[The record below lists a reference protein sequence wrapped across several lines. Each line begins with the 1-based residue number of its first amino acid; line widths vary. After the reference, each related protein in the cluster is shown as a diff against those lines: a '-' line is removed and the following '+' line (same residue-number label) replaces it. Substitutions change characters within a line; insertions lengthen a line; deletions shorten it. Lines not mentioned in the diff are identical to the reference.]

1 MWVGQLWLAVKNGS
15 LRFLFENKGDTFND
29 RRFEMLAALTQHC
42 CPDCVLNA
50 FTSLMSIFNDVQGQ
64 DEPILQYWSRFNG
77 LIIELS
83 YYKVTI
89 PQVLTVMLFLWVTHS
104 HYSGLLDQ
112 FQSRFISVELATINS
127 VVEDITYHNSFTVH
141 ERKVGAKPTVPC
153 AAAAVASVNLDQKG
167 KVWRTSFEWLSKTKN
182 EVIKG
187 RWIRA
192 LAGTGICPI
201 CHIKDKPWHVP
212 NFCRCLRK

>member
-1 MWVGQLWLAVKNGS
+1 M
-15 LRFLFENKGDTFND
+15 
-29 RRFEMLAALTQHC
+29 
-42 CPDCVLNA
+42 
-50 FTSLMSIFNDVQGQ
+50 
-64 DEPILQYWSRFNG
+64 
-77 LIIELS
+77 ELS
-83 YYKVTI
+83 PCKVTI
-89 PQVLTVMLFLWVTHS
+89 PQVLIVMLFLWAVHS
-104 HYSGLLDQ
+104 RYSDLFNQ
-112 FQSRFISVELATINS
+112 FWTLFKSIELATIDL

-167 KVWRTSFEWLSKTKN
+167 KVWRMPFEWLSKTKN